1 MYDHYAS
8 IRAQEEMNPNS
19 TKAIAII
26 RMNDEFNEKRQAKRD
41 ARKAFFKKLF
51 GRA

>member
-8 IRAQEEMNPNS
+8 LRAQEEMNPNS
-19 TKAIAII
+19 TKALAII
-26 RMNDEFNEKRQAKRD
+26 RINDEINEKRQAKRD
-41 ARKAFFKKLF
+41 SRKDFFKKLF